1 VKSVNIFAFHR
12 SPHISP
18 VLAFELIIRANGN
31 ASVERKVLTVLHSNY
46 ILMFC
51 LPYYKVFKGKG
62 KSFAREQLGTGSTNI
77 EHITVW
83 SLP

>member
-1 VKSVNIFAFHR
+1 MKSVNSFAFHHF
-12 SPHISP
+12 PHITP

-31 ASVERKVLTVLHSNY
+31 ASVDRKVLTILHSNY

-62 KSFAREQLGTGSTNI
+62 KSFARQQLGIGNINI
-77 EHITVW
+77 EHITE
-83 SLP
+83 